1 MIKIIV
7 DEKHKSKIEQYIE
20 SEQKTY
26 RTRTIDYLDIE
37 TAITV
42 IENSL
47 NKIPKKCWEGCRWL
61 VLPSQE
67 KFPSAYKYKPMGT
80 GFELE
85 RKSGKWYLL
94 GIERYNCNG
103 AASKAISLIQSTDAF
118 KNAAIESYKY
128 NFM

>member
-26 RTRTIDYLDIE
+26 KTRTIDYLDIK
-37 TAITV
+37 TAISA

-47 NKIPKKCWEGCRWL
+47 NKIPKKYWENCRWF

-67 KFPSAYKYKPMGT
+67 KFPNAYKYKPMGT

-85 RKSGKWYLL
+85 RKSNKWYLL
-94 GIERYNCNG
+94 GIERRGCNG
-103 AASKAISLIQSTDAF
+103 AASKAISLINSTKAF
-118 KNAAIESYKY
+118 EDAAIESYKY